1 MNALKTATI
10 GVLNRVV
17 PGRVKNSIF
26 HLAFHLAR
34 AEFERFAY
42 EYSFAP
48 HMQFGLTGMAMRG
61 FYPQTII
68 DVGAF
73 EGAWSN
79 MVKQIWPT
87 SRLCMI
93 EPNLEKRTHLIKIAK
108 DLDATLFFELLGAE
122 SNRAVRFNVMGSGSS
137 IMNEQSSVPRT
148 VETRYLRT
156 LDALIKEIK
165 PPGLLKID
173 AQGYELQILK
183 GALET
188 LLSVE
193 AVLLE
198 IAIIEINEGAPLLHD
213 VMEFMRSHGF
223 VAYDIL
229 ELHRRPLDK
238 ALNQVDVMF
247 VRECSVLLSDKRH
260 FR

>member
-1 MNALKTATI
+1 MNALKTAAI
-10 GVLNRVV
+10 RVLNRVL
-17 PGRVKNSIF
+17 PGRTKNSFF
-26 HLAFHLAR
+26 HLSFHLAR
-34 AEFERFAY
+34 AEFERFAH

-48 HMQFGLTGMAMRG
+48 HMQFGLTEMAMRG
-61 FYPQTII
+61 FYPKTII

-73 EGAWSN
+73 EGAWSH
-79 MVKQIWPT
+79 MVKQIWPI

-93 EPNLEKRTHLIKIAK
+93 EPNLEKRTHLVKVAK

-122 SNRAVRFNVMGSGSS
+122 NNQAVRFNVMGSGSS
-137 IMNEQSSVPRT
+137 IMKERSGVPRT

-156 LDALIKEIK
+156 LDAMIKEIK

-188 LLSVE
+188 LLRVD

-198 IAIIEINEGAPLLHD
+198 IAIIEINEGAPIFHD
-213 VMEFMRSHGF
+213 VIGFMRSHGF

-229 ELHRRPLDK
+229 EIHRRPLDK
-238 ALNQVDVMF
+238 ALNQIDVMF
-247 VRECSVLLSDKRH
+247 VREHSVLLSDKRH